1 MNVATKEYVDQ
12 IKDSIS
18 LQLEDLVSY
27 GVAIDWNNSSPELQ
41 RIGNMQLHKTLPIQS
56 GMKGAVVDCL
66 NKRVVYWLDENDWR
80 FIKDGLKKYVNI
92 LAAGTYPANQQVS
105 FDLSYN
111 NTDNVTI
118 DSRGL
123 MKSASGK
130 FNTVIYVKI
139 NGVICKVVD
148 FYANHVL
155 NTSHGSLD
163 IIPEQELVITDGYT
177 EIEWGSTLDGTEGEV
192 MVYVPEFWIKSY
204 IGEDDKGWV
213 KIATQY
219 IDETWEHQPA
229 SFIGAYRDTV
239 LSENVS
245 EEEYKYLGKLPP
257 NSAVSVANF
266 TTKLLGGK
274 STSVLDDEKYF
285 IGRRGKC
292 KIGDGRGTF
301 RTYERNAGKE
311 ILNYFQYKNIL
322 YWLYVI
328 EYANFNVQASY
339 NPTLTSEGFHQG
351 GLGLGLTTVGNWYKF
366 NDYNPIVPNGYT
378 NNIGNGTGIKLVE
391 KEDEPIPD
399 TLAALYSV
407 RWRGIEDPFGHIRC
421 NIDGVI
427 IVSDYNDNP
436 EGKAHVY
443 VTNNPDWYGES
454 LDNGYYTLA
463 GLAIFSADNY
473 IKKFALGNNA
483 HIIPAAQGGSNLIY
497 VCDKN
502 TSGQRTTSYRA
513 LYLGGAAGG
522 GDGAGLGSFYSVCG
536 VQGTTYSLEYTGY
549 RSILVL

>member
-27 GVAIDWNNSSPELQ
+27 GVAIDWNNSSSQLQ

-66 NKRVVYWLDENDWR
+66 NKRAVYWLDENDWR
-80 FIKDGLKKYVNI
+80 FIKDAPKKYISPNI
-92 LAAGTYPANQQVS
+92 LTAGTHPANQAVS
-105 FDLSYN
+105 FSLSYGGAN
-111 NTDNVTI
+111 SI
-118 DSRGL
+118 DPRGL
-123 MKSASGK
+123 IKSIPGI
-130 FNTVIYVKI
+130 FNNVIYVKI
-139 NGVICKVVD
+139 NGVICKVTD
-148 FYANHVL
+148 FYAEYI
-155 NTSHGSLD
+155 GSSSYGGLD
-163 IIPEQELVITDGYT
+163 IIPEQELVITNGYT

-239 LSENVS
+239 LTDNVS
-245 EEEYKYLGKLPP
+245 EEEYRYLGRLPR

-266 TTKLLGGK
+266 TTKLLGGQ
-274 STSVLDDEKYF
+274 STAVLDDEKYF

-292 KIGDGRGTF
+292 KTDSKRETF

-328 EYANFNVQASY
+328 EYANFNVQVGY

-351 GLGLGLTTVGNWYKF
+351 GLGLGLTTVTNWNEF
-366 NDYNPIVPNGYT
+366 NKYNPIVPNGYT
-378 NNIGNGTGIKLVE
+378 NNIGNGTGIKLVA
-391 KEDEPIPD
+391 KEDETIPESD
-399 TLAALYSV
+399 ADLYSV
-407 RWRGIEDPFGHIRC
+407 RWRGIEDPFGHIWH
-421 NIDGVI
+421 NIDGII
-427 IVSDYNDNP
+427 IVADYDANP

-443 VTNNPDWYGES
+443 VTNDPAWYKES
-454 LDNGYYTLA
+454 LSEGYYTLA
-463 GLAIFSADNY
+463 GLQVYSSRSY
-473 IKKFALGNNA
+473 IKKLTIGNNA
-483 HIIPAAQGGSNLIY
+483 HIIPASIGGSNLTY
-497 VCDKN
+497 VCDASY
-502 TSGQRTTSYRA
+502 SGVKDGSSRTLLLGGDSHEGAAAGLDYFHSYREVTHS
-513 LYLGGAAGG
+513 
-522 GDGAGLGSFYSVCG
+522 GSAVGF
-536 VQGTTYSLEYTGY
+536 